1 MSRIEDNKLLKR
13 TNLMETAFQ
22 LFTSQGIAKT
32 SIADIAQRSGV
43 AKGTFYL
50 YFKDKYD
57 LHEKLVIDKSEQLF
71 RHALEH
77 SGYQSRKGSADKLT
91 AIIDDVLYLLQK
103 DPLLLQFINKNL
115 SWGVFRRAL
124 DQWQPDYAAI
134 FEEVLGTSPTDRK
147 TLEIEVYTILELVGS
162 TCHSVILNKDPT
174 DLWTYLPYLHCAI
187 RAILSSFETVS

>member
-13 TNLMETAFQ
+13 TSLMDTAFQ
-22 LFTSQGIAKT
+22 LFTSRGISKT
-32 SIADIAQRSGV
+32 SIADIAERAGV

-57 LHEKLVIDKSEQLF
+57 LHERLVIDKSEQIF

-77 SGYQSRKGSADKLT
+77 SGYRKREGSAEKLI
-91 AIIDDVLYLLQK
+91 AIIDDVLFQLHQ

-124 DQWQPDYAAI
+124 DQWQPDYDAI
-134 FEEVLGTSPTDRK
+134 FEEILGADLADRK

-174 DLWTYLPYLHCAI
+174 DLWTYLPYLHRAV